1 MLSDANPYD
10 EWFKQQLDAIHSG
23 IWNQL
28 DLVPTLAQDQQTAI
42 LQYLLELACQATY
55 YRNIE
60 LGRAALQALPRSW
73 LLMRIETVAEHNLDL
88 SDDWEFLRLGE
99 LYLLLDKQLAAKFA
113 TSRLRDQ
120 DANIREAAQDLL
132 DMVAEQ

>member
-1 MLSDANPYD
+1 
-10 EWFKQQLDAIHSG
+10 
-23 IWNQL
+23 
-28 DLVPTLAQDQQTAI
+28 
-42 LQYLLELACQATY
+42 
-55 YRNIE
+55 
-60 LGRAALQALPRSW
+60 
-73 LLMRIETVAEHNLDL
+73 MRIETVAEHNLDL